1 MSKLTFAISIN
12 IIVVCSITNSNT
24 ISRILLNFSFKFLF
38 MNNLS
43 NDIETFSESDREPE

>member
-12 IIVVCSITNSNT
+12 IIVLCSITNA

-38 MNNLS
+38 MNTLS
-43 NDIETFSESDREPE
+43 NDIETFSESDREPD